1 MKLKRMS
8 LHQVD
13 VNKASVYCI
22 LINLLQI
29 LAGVLLA
36 AFILLDTNNTLTLFN
51 EVLVLLLTGIAC
63 FGAVMNIREAMTA
76 RRMHVKMQGLNE
88 TVDQMSELNVAL
100 RSQRHDFLNHL
111 QVVYSL
117 MEMEEYK
124 DACAYIEQ
132 VYGDIRALSISL
144 RTGNAPVNAL
154 LRAKMAECR
163 QGGVTLKVEVEGMW
177 KELPLP
183 GWEMCRVL
191 SNLIDNARDALQ
203 SSDPG
208 KEKYIRVRL
217 DEDLRQFRFLVENNG
232 PRIPEDFMRIMF
244 EPGISQKGEGRGMGL
259 HIARETLRQAGG
271 DMTVA
276 SDESVTVFSGFV
288 PKKAESGMLPGKT
301 GKNGPENENN

>member
-63 FGAVMNIREAMTA
+63 FGAVMDIREAMTA

-217 DEDLRQFRFLVENNG
+217 TKICVSSVFWWKTTAPAFRKILCASCLS
-232 PRIPEDFMRIMF
+232 PA
-244 EPGISQKGEGRGMGL
+244 S
-259 HIARETLRQAGG
+259 ARRAKAGAW
-271 DMTVA
+271 DCI
-276 SDESVTVFSGFV
+276 
-288 PKKAESGMLPGKT
+288 LPGKRCGRRAVT
-301 GKNGPENENN
+301 